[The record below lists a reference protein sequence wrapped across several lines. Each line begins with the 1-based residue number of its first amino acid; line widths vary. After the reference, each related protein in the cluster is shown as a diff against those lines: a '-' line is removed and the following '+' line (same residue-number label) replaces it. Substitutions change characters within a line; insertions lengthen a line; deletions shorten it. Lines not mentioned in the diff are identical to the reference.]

1 MKRVGFKT
9 QIIYLNSLMYRG
21 CQGCDRCVQGKDCNL
36 KDDLNGIFSRLK
48 KAKIWALASPIY
60 YDGVSG
66 QLKTFFDRMR
76 FMTYDP
82 HKLKGPRKGII
93 IVTYEDKQRK
103 DYFETVTRLANYFD
117 WNERGDFGKVRVVA
131 EGNLGPAD
139 AWKKR
144 PKLLEKMSE
153 IGAKQAMELKKKI

>member
-1 MKRVGFKT
+1 
-9 QIIYLNSLMYRG
+9 MYRG
-21 CQGCDRCVQGKDCNL
+21 CQGCDRCVHGKECNL
-36 KDDLNGIFSRLK
+36 KDDLNGIFPKLM